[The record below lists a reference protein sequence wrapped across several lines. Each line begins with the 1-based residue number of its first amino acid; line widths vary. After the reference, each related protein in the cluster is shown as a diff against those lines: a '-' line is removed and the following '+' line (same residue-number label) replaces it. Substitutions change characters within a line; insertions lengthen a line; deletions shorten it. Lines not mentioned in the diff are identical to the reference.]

1 VDRIFYGWIVL
12 AGLFLIYMASNGIVL
27 NAIPTFYPSMIQ
39 EFGWS
44 EAEVTQPAGLFFLA
58 SAAASLIGGVLVD
71 KYPVKRLMIVGL
83 LMVTAAL
90 GSVGLITNLSQF
102 ILIYLVFAMGLAI
115 GGLIP
120 SMVLLTRW
128 FVQFRGIAVGILL
141 MANNFGGSVF
151 NFLIG
156 GIIDDSGWRL
166 TVFILAGIGGLMML
180 IPVLFVVK
188 NRPEDVGAYP
198 DGADAPPQ
206 NLAEASVANSA
217 VGPTL
222 KEALQSPVFYL
233 LAFVTAVMWFCIIGL
248 LQHQPIYFGQD
259 LQLNAELLGGV
270 IGIFFLFG
278 FAGNIL
284 FGFLSDR
291 FDKSTIMLVATV
303 TLATGIA
310 LIRFASADATMVFYA
325 YAMVAGLGYGG
336 SFTMIQLTI
345 ADFFAGASYGKIL
358 GVFTFVDTL
367 AGSMGAIVLGSM
379 RVADGS
385 YIQSFNIMLG
395 LCVVSIIFVVILMQ
409 IRRSQRM
416 QPA

>member
-1 VDRIFYGWIVL
+1 MDRIYYGWIVL

-44 EAEVTQPAGLFFLA
+44 ESEVTQPAGLFFLG
-58 SAAASLIGGVLVD
+58 SAVASLVGGVLVD
-71 KYPVKRLMIVGL
+71 KYPVKNLMF
-83 LMVTAAL
+83 
-90 GSVGLITNLSQF
+90 VGLIMVTGALAAVGLVANLSQF
-102 ILIYLVFAMGLAI
+102 IVIYLVFAIGLAL

-156 GIIDDSGWRL
+156 GIIDESGWRMAAF
-166 TVFILAGIGGLMML
+166 TLAGLGGVMML
-180 IPVLFVVK
+180 IPLFFIVK
-188 NRPEDVGAYP
+188 NRPADIGAHP
-198 DGADAPPQ
+198 DGAASPVA
-206 NLAEASVANSA
+206 NVSEAGAASVL
-217 VGPTL
+217 GPTL
-222 KEALQSPVFYL
+222 MEALKSPVFYL

-248 LQHQPIYFGQD
+248 LQHQTIYFGQD
-259 LQLNAELLGGV
+259 LSLTPEVLGGV
-270 IGIFFLFG
+270 IGTFFLFG
-278 FAGNIL
+278 FAGNIV

-291 FDKSTIMLVATV
+291 FDKSTVMLVATV
-303 TLATGIA
+303 TLGTGIA
-310 LIRFASADATMVFYA
+310 LIRFASADATMLIYA
-325 YAMVAGLGYGG
+325 YAVVAGLGYGG

-358 GVFTFVDTL
+358 GVFTFIDTL

-379 RVADGS
+379 RVAENS
-385 YIQSFNIMLG
+385 YIPSFNIMLG
-395 LCVVSIIFVVILMQ
+395 LCVVSIISVGILMQ
-409 IRRSQRM
+409 IRRSRAAQL
-416 QPA
+416 A

>member
-1 VDRIFYGWIVL
+1 MDRIYYGWIVL

-44 EAEVTQPAGLFFLA
+44 ESEVTQPAGLFFLG
-58 SAAASLIGGVLVD
+58 SALASLVGGALVD
-71 KYPVKRLMIVGL
+71 KYPVKRLMIAGL
-83 LMVTAAL
+83 IMVTVAL
-90 GSVGLITNLSQF
+90 GSVGLVSNLTQF
-102 ILIYLVFAMGLAI
+102 ILIYLVFAIGLAI

-156 GIIDDSGWRL
+156 GIIDESGWRIAAF
-166 TVFILAGIGGLMML
+166 TLAGLGGLMML
-180 IPVLFVVK
+180 IPVLFIVK
-188 NRPEDVGAYP
+188 NRPEDIGSHA
-198 DGADAPPQ
+198 DGADAPAT
-206 NLAEASVANSA
+206 NFAEASAGASVS
-217 VGPTL
+217 GLTL
-222 KEALQSPVFYL
+222 IDAFKSPVFYL
-233 LAFVTAVMWFCIIGL
+233 LAFVTAVMWFSIIGL
-248 LQHQPIYFGQD
+248 LQHQTIYFGQD
-259 LQLNAELLGGV
+259 LQLSSEVLGGV

-278 FAGNIL
+278 FAGNIV

-291 FDKSTIMLVATV
+291 FDKSTVMLVATV
-303 TLATGIA
+303 TLAAGIA
-310 LIRFASADATMVFYA
+310 LIRFASADATMVIYA
-325 YAMVAGLGYGG
+325 YALVAGLGYGG

-379 RVADGS
+379 RVADGN

-395 LCVVSIIFVVILMQ
+395 LCVVSIIFVGILMQ
-409 IRRSQRM
+409 IRRSQKAL
-416 QPA
+416 PA